1 MFILAY
7 SRIIGAV
14 KIPPPLAHLPPP
26 SPAAQAVSDRLVQL
40 IHEEIKAG
48 GGWLSFARFMELA
61 LYAPGLGYYSA
72 GSRKLGIDG
81 DFVTAPELS
90 ALFGRCL
97 ARQLAELIAGGCTD
111 ILEIGAGS
119 GALAS
124 DLLGELAALGCPPR
138 NYFILELSADLRE
151 RQRALLAARAPQ
163 QAGAV
168 QWLDVLPAR
177 FNGVILGNEVLD
189 AMPAHVIR
197 TREGAVEEAGVTAG
211 ADTGDAPFARA
222 YRPATGAVLAAGR
235 ALRLP
240 DGYETEVPLAARAL
254 VGSLGRILQRGAIL
268 FIDYGFPAHEY
279 YHPQRTHGTLMCHY
293 RHHAHAD
300 PLCLIGLQ
308 DITVHV
314 DFSAVAAA
322 GRAAGLAL
330 LGYATQAQFLIN
342 CGITDIL
349 GETPAADA
357 RAYAP
362 LAAQAQKLLS
372 PAEMGELFKVIAL
385 GRDALQPLRGFR
397 SGDKSHTL

>member
-40 IHEEIKAG
+40 IREEIKTG

-119 GALAS
+119 GALAA
-124 DLLGELAALGCPPR
+124 DLLRELAALGRPPR

-163 QAGAV
+163 QADAV

-197 TREGAVEEAGVTAG
+197 TRDGAVEESGVTAG
-211 ADTGDAPFARA
+211 ADAGDAPFARA
-222 YRPATGAVLAAGR
+222 YRPAAGAVLAAAR
-235 ALRLP
+235 ALQLP
-240 DGYETEVPLAARAL
+240 DGYETEVHLAARAL
-254 VGSLGRILQRGAIL
+254 VGSLARILQRGMLL

-308 DITVHV
+308 DITAHV
-314 DFSAVAAA
+314 DFSTVAAA
-322 GRAAGLAL
+322 GSAAGLAL
-330 LGYATQAQFLIN
+330 LGYASQAQFLIN

-385 GRDALQPLRGFR
+385 GRDIPQPLRGFR

>member
-1 MFILAY
+1 LFILAY

-14 KIPPPLAHLPPP
+14 KIPPSLAHLPPP
-26 SPAAQAVSDRLVQL
+26 APAAQAISDRLVQR
-40 IHEEIKAG
+40 IRDEIKAG

-72 GSRKLGIDG
+72 GSRKLGAAG

-97 ARQLAELIAGGCTD
+97 ARQLAELVAGGCTD

-124 DLLGELAALGCPPR
+124 DLLGELAALGCPPQ

-163 QAGAV
+163 QAGTV

-211 ADTGDAPFARA
+211 ADAGDAPFARA

-240 DGYETEVPLAARAL
+240 DGYETEVPLAAGAL

-314 DFSAVAAA
+314 DFSAMAAS

-330 LGYATQAQFLIN
+330 LGYASQAQFLIN

-385 GRDALQPLRGFR
+385 GRDAPQPLRGFR